1 MMKGLSQVSIL
12 LLLLLSGQVNSE
24 VIHSSDAGFE
34 LKMAVSVPAT
44 PEQAYKRFVD
54 IGSWW
59 SGEHT
64 WWGKSANLSL
74 QPKAGGC
81 FCEREGDKS
90 VQHLVVAF
98 VEPGREVRLLGGLG
112 PLQQMGLSG
121 VLTFKFIPVSDNET
135 RIVQIYRVSGYDPNG
150 LKGLAPIVDQ
160 VQTLQLNRLRDSF
173 AATF

>member
-1 MMKGLSQVSIL
+1 MKGLSWFGLSLFLLFSAQVSA
-12 LLLLLSGQVNSE
+12 E
-24 VIHSSDAGFE
+24 VVHSSDIGFE
-34 LKMAVSVPAT
+34 LKMSVSVPAT

-64 WWGKSANLSL
+64 WWGKAANLSL
-74 QPKAGGC
+74 EPEAGGC

-90 VQHLVVAF
+90 VQHLTVVF
-98 VEPGREVRLLGGLG
+98 VDPGREVRLLGGLG
-112 PLQQMGLSG
+112 PLQQMGLNG
-121 VLTFKFIPVSDNET
+121 VLTFKFIPASDNET

-160 VQTLQLNRLRDSF
+160 VQTLQLHRLRDSF
-173 AATF
+173 SATF